1 MYRNIAGIVLFS
13 MALTVTGQ
21 AAAKEKFVV
30 QPVQV
35 GAETVRYEQ
44 GVATVELF
52 NRQGSVQIQPLPVD
66 HGSLAFYVGVYN
78 AGHVPANIDISTFSI
93 RAGDQT
99 LAVFPTQEIEKNAQ
113 NGKTS

>member
-66 HGSLAFYVGVYN
+66 HGSLAFYVSVYN
-78 AGHVPANIDISTFSI
+78 AGQLPANIDITNFSVQ
-93 RAGDQT
+93 AGEQSLD
-99 LAVFPTQEIEKNAQ
+99 
-113 NGKTS
+113 GKVRSEEHTSELQ